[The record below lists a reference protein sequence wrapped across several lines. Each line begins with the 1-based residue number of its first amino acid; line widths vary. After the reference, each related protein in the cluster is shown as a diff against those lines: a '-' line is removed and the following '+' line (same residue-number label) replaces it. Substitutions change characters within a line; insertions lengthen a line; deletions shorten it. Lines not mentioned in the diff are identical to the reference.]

1 MVIRS
6 RARRMVV
13 VRVSAKLITLSRVI
27 RGLLIG
33 SQ

>member
-6 RARRMVV
+6 RARSMEV
-13 VRVSAKLITLSRVI
+13 VRASARFITLSRVI